1 MARRS
6 DRSPARWRRPFL
18 RWLDAVETGWAVPLL
33 LVCFVASWTL
43 YLVVAYAG
51 GGLHPDTLEAWVL
64 GRHFAWGYH
73 KHPPL
78 MGWVAAVWTSVFPL
92 SDWSLQLM
100 AMVNA
105 GLALFF
111 VDLVSRQ
118 FVTGHKRILV
128 LLLLMLTPAY
138 QFHAQ
143 RFNANSVLL
152 ATWPLATWCFLRA
165 FESRSASWAVAAGA
179 SAALAML
186 GKYYSIFL
194 VASFA
199 FAALAHPARRA
210 YFASASPWISVVTG
224 LAVLS
229 PHIHWLVS
237 TGASTFTYAMVHAG
251 GDRLASVGEVRKFLL
266 GLAAAMSVSAG
277 LWVLI
282 AGRRL
287 KQLPADFAAMT
298 PALRLLFYIA
308 IGTITLPVLTSLA
321 MGTDLPSLWA
331 LQGLFLF
338 AVLVVCGTHYPIER
352 FYTVN
357 VTVIVAG
364 VAIAAILVAAPLHA
378 AYRNLNGYE
387 EGRNLYAN
395 AADELTR
402 QWHDLTGTRLD
413 AVSGDDALAFA
424 TAFYSSD
431 HPRYARPFEY
441 QYTWGVPRK
450 STLDRGWAGLCFRDQ
465 DPCVSWM
472 EGVAGKAGRFVRRE
486 FVARATLWG
495 RPGITREVV
504 VLLVPPRADTSSDA
518 ESAAIAF
525 GGR

>member
-1 MARRS
+1 
-6 DRSPARWRRPFL
+6 
-18 RWLDAVETGWAVPLL
+18 
-33 LVCFVASWTL
+33 
-43 YLVVAYAG
+43 
-51 GGLHPDTLEAWVL
+51 
-64 GRHFAWGYH
+64 
-73 KHPPL
+73 
-78 MGWVAAVWTSVFPL
+78 
-92 SDWSLQLM
+92 
-100 AMVNA
+100 
-105 GLALFF
+105 
-111 VDLVSRQ
+111 
-118 FVTGHKRILV
+118 
-128 LLLLMLTPAY
+128 
-138 QFHAQ
+138 
-143 RFNANSVLL
+143 
-152 ATWPLATWCFLRA
+152 
-165 FESRSASWAVAAGA
+165 
-179 SAALAML
+179 
-186 GKYYSIFL
+186 
-194 VASFA
+194 
-199 FAALAHPARRA
+199 
-210 YFASASPWISVVTG
+210 
-224 LAVLS
+224 
-229 PHIHWLVS
+229 
-237 TGASTFTYAMVHAG
+237 
-251 GDRLASVGEVRKFLL
+251 
-266 GLAAAMSVSAG
+266 MSVSAV

-287 KQLPADFAAMT
+287 KQFPADFAAMAR
-298 PALRLLFYIA
+298 ALRLLFYIA
-308 IGTITLPVLTSLA
+308 IGTVTLPVLTSLA

-338 AVLVVCGTHYPIER
+338 AVLVVCGTRYPIER

-402 QWHDLTGTRLD
+402 QWHDLTSTRLD

-424 TAFYSSD
+424 TAFYSPD

-472 EGVAGKAGRFVRRE
+472 EGVAAKAGRFVRRE

-495 RPGITREVV
+495 RPGITGEVV
-504 VLLVPPRADTSSDA
+504 VLLVPPRADTSSDG

-525 GGR
+525 GDSQRLTR